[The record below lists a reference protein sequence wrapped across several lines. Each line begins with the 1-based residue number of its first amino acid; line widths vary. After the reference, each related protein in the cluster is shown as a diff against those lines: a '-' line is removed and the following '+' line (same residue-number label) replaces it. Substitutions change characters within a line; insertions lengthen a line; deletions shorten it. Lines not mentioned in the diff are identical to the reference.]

1 MDCLPEVFDPNSV
14 GFHELKSCEI
24 CEIVFS
30 LTQRRHHCRRCG
42 KSVCNKCSANMKPL
56 SRQDA
61 KTMYRVCDACD
72 TEIENFKVLR
82 HPYPIFCSLQLRKN
96 HDEILRTQSDMIE
109 VLKVSIETADQKKAL
124 LREDYER
131 QKVKMQEEL
140 EKKIKKRED
149 MEHDVDSLR
158 KELQRLN
165 DMRNN
170 LYSVINS
177 EERVL
182 KEKEQE
188 KNKLIV
194 QKSAKL
200 QDLADKEKLLHEK
213 ESKNEDLRRLVDA
226 QKQKVKKAQLAAS
239 NQEDEEKKHAT
250 CINNQEG
257 LLDDSKG
264 SGNNVKSSLAAAE
277 VLSPQLLEERNRLD
291 KLRSD
296 KFKFIMDAMASHA
309 IEEHGSECSASF
321 ISMDGRQIRQNS
333 NAAAAQNYHHANN
346 NTVLEVDEAS
356 EGSSIK
362 HNPSRMDNTYNR
374 HQQMAQRIQLE
385 MNQEE

>member
-1 MDCLPEVFDPNSV
+1 MDCLPDFFDPNSV
-14 GFHELKSCEI
+14 GHHELKSCEI
-24 CEIVFS
+24 CDVVFS
-30 LTQRRHHCRRCG
+30 MTQRRHHCRRCG

-61 KTMYRVCDACD
+61 KTVYRVCDACD
-72 TEIENFKVLR
+72 TEIENFK
-82 HPYPIFCSLQLRKN
+82 LRKN
-96 HDEILRTQSDMIE
+96 HDEILRTQADMIE

-124 LREDYER
+124 LKEDYER

-149 MEHDVDSLR
+149 MEKDVDMLR

-194 QKSAKL
+194 QKSSKL

-213 ESKNEDLRRLVDA
+213 ETKNEDLRKLVDA
-226 QKQKVKKAQLAAS
+226 QKQKVKKAQLAAA
-239 NQEDEEKKHAT
+239 NQQMEDEEKK
-250 CINNQEG
+250 
-257 LLDDSKG
+257 
-264 SGNNVKSSLAAAE
+264 
-277 VLSPQLLEERNRLD
+277 
-291 KLRSD
+291 
-296 KFKFIMDAMASHA
+296 
-309 IEEHGSECSASF
+309 
-321 ISMDGRQIRQNS
+321 
-333 NAAAAQNYHHANN
+333 
-346 NTVLEVDEAS
+346 
-356 EGSSIK
+356 
-362 HNPSRMDNTYNR
+362 
-374 HQQMAQRIQLE
+374 
-385 MNQEE
+385 